1 MSAGDRDVFG
11 TETWRR
17 ALERY
22 SAATHLTVV
31 LVGPDGQ
38 RLHDPFGP
46 TPMFD
51 LLAGSGHDPDLV
63 TACARRCLGRE
74 DGPGPPEIEEH
85 YGLTAVG
92 TPLTLAGETLGAAVG
107 AYVLTAFPD
116 QHLTQRLAAASGVP
130 IGDLWAMLRRQMP
143 LARERVLVYG
153 ELLQTICGALLGEQ
167 RRAWQLEE
175 ASGRLEEES
184 QAKDRF
190 LAVLSHELRTPLTAM
205 LGWTRMLRSGRL
217 DTPSTARAV
226 EVIERNAKLQADLI
240 EDLLYVSRII
250 TGKIVLDSRPQE
262 LAPMIDV
269 VVDTLRPAAQAKGIR
284 LESVLDLT
292 PVLVLADAVR
302 IGQVVTNLLSNAIK
316 FTPAGG
322 HIEVRLN
329 LHEREVLM
337 TVTDTGTGITPD
349 ALPLVFERFRQADS
363 AITRSY
369 TGLGLGL
376 AIARH
381 LVELHGGT
389 IEAASPGAG
398 QGSTFTM
405 RLPVLDVTAPGA
417 LTAFARMAGPP
428 PRIDDVPGL
437 AGLRVLVVDDDPDT
451 RELLTTMLE
460 SHKIEVTTVAS
471 VSDAMKAFARQPP
484 HILISDIGLP
494 GESGYDLIRKVRELP
509 RHAGGDVPALALT
522 AYAHPEDARI
532 AIDAGFHVHVAKPV
546 EAVALALAIAR
557 LAGRQ

>member
-1 MSAGDRDVFG
+1 M
-11 TETWRR
+11 
-17 ALERY
+17 
-22 SAATHLTVV
+22 
-31 LVGPDGQ
+31 
-38 RLHDPFGP
+38 
-46 TPMFD
+46 
-51 LLAGSGHDPDLV
+51 
-63 TACARRCLGRE
+63 
-74 DGPGPPEIEEH
+74 
-85 YGLTAVG
+85 AVG
-92 TPLTLAGETLGAAVG
+92 TPLTLAGETLGAAVAG
-107 AYVLTAFPD
+107 YVVTAFPD
-116 QHLTQRLAAASGVP
+116 QHLAQRLAAASRVP
-130 IGDLWAMLRRQMP
+130 IGELWALLRRQLP
-143 LARERVLVYG
+143 LARERVLIYG

-167 RRAWQLEE
+167 QRAWQLEE
-175 ASGRLEEES
+175 ASDRLEEES

-190 LAVLSHELRTPLTAM
+190 LAVLSHELRTPLTAV

-217 DTPSTARAV
+217 DAPSTARAV
-226 EVIERNAKLQADLI
+226 EVIERNVKLQADLI

-250 TGKIVLDSRPQE
+250 TGKIVLESRPQE

-269 VVDTLRPAAQAKGIR
+269 VVDTLRPAAEAKGVR
-284 LESVLDLT
+284 LEAVLDLT
-292 PVLVLADAVR
+292 PVLVSADAVR
-302 IGQVVTNLLSNAIK
+302 LSQVVTNLVSNAIK

-322 HIEVRLN
+322 HIEVRLS
-329 LHEREVLM
+329 LHEREVVM

-363 AITRSY
+363 AVTRAY

-389 IEAASPGAG
+389 IEAKSPGAG
-398 QGSTFTM
+398 QGATFSV

-417 LTAFARMAGPP
+417 QTAFARMAGPP

-460 SHKIEVTTVAS
+460 SHRIEVTAVNS
-471 VSDAMKAFARQPP
+471 VSCAMKAFARKPP
-484 HILISDIGLP
+484 HILISDIGMA
-494 GESGYDLIRKVRELP
+494 GESGYDLIRKVRQLP

-522 AYAHPEDARI
+522 AYAHPEDARLGL
-532 AIDAGFHVHVAKPV
+532 AGGFHVHVAKPV
-546 EAVALALAIAR
+546 EAVALALAIAH